1 MEPEVG
7 HVAVGSGQ
15 AQAFRPGDMDSDP
28 SQRLSLIGDSL
39 RLGAA

>member
-1 MEPEVG
+1 MEPDVG

-15 AQAFRPGDMDSDP
+15 AQAFRPGDMDSAP
-28 SQRLSLIGDSL
+28 SQRLSLLGDAL